1 MKISVH
7 GQKGSFAVFADDR
20 RVTTNRFAAACVAKR
35 WGAEYKAAVK
45 AGHTDPVDTANYNTQ
60 AGA

>member
-7 GQKGSFAVFADDR
+7 GQKGSYAVFADDS
-20 RVTTNRFAAACVAKR
+20 RVTTNRFSTQAAAKR
-35 WGAEYKAAVK
+35 WGAEYKAAIK
-45 AGHTDPVDTANYNTQ
+45 AGNADPVDTANTQ